1 MAEPK
6 TSVIVP
12 VYNSEKWLSRC
23 VDSILVQTCGDFE
36 LLLVDD
42 GSTDSSAA
50 LCDSYAARD
59 ARISVLHKANGGVS
73 SARNAGIALSHGK
86 FITFVDSDDWVEP
99 DYLQCLLQSIGD
111 ADLAICDFQAEGTD
125 EKWQQSIR
133 PGLVLPEGFTDFAMA
148 TYPACHLTAPWIKL
162 FRRSII
168 ESHGLRFDSRLDTME
183 DTLFVLDYLRYVA
196 MIACS
201 DRRLY
206 HYRRDGGGLSQDD
219 GLLRRQMPRIS
230 AAVYSSLC
238 RLAEVRD
245 VEVSMLYF
253 LIFGRRFYRWIFP
266 RGFSAGQLAEHFKV
280 FRDLPEIRCL
290 HEGRFRIAKPKYGF
304 IIGLII
310 EGRTTAAA
318 RWYRLMRALKMVR

>member
-1 MAEPK
+1 MARPQI
-6 TSVIVP
+6 SVIVP
-12 VYNSEKWLSRC
+12 VYNSAKWLGRC
-23 VDSILVQTCGDFE
+23 VDSIMAQTFGDFE
-36 LLLVDD
+36 LLLIDD
-42 GSTDSSAA
+42 GSTDGSADF
-50 LCDSYAARD
+50 CDSYAARD

-73 SARNAGIALSHGK
+73 SARNEGIALSRGEY
-86 FITFVDSDDWVEP
+86 ITFVDSDDWLEP
-99 DYLQCLLQSIGD
+99 DYLQCLHNGIGN
-111 ADLAICDFQAEGTD
+111 ADLAICDFQAEGSD

-133 PGLVLPEGFTDFAMA
+133 PGLVQPEDFTDFIMA

-168 ESHGLRFDSRLDTME
+168 ERHGLRFDSRLDTME
-183 DTLFVLDYLRYVA
+183 DTLFVLDYLRYA
-196 MIACS
+196 GTIACS
-201 DRRLY
+201 NRKLY

-219 GLLRRQMPRIS
+219 GLLQRQMPRIS

-245 VEVSMLYF
+245 IEVSMLYF

-266 RGFSAGQLAEHFKV
+266 RGYSAGQLAEHFKV